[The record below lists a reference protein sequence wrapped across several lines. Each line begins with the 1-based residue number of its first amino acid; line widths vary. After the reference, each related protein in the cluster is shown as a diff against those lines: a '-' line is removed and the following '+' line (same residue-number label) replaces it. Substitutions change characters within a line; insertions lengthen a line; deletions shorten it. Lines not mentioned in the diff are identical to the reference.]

1 MHALGDYVVSKMSLP
16 ISAVKTDRI
25 EIQLDDEFDDSYEGL
40 LALEQM
46 IGPVKRGCSTEVLN
60 QLPSGTFEKLVG
72 DPKKALTEEERCSV
86 CLDEYE
92 KEQICTKLPKCSHL
106 YHKECIE
113 VCVFGW
119 SVPID

>member
-1 MHALGDYVVSKMSLP
+1 L
-16 ISAVKTDRI
+16 
-25 EIQLDDEFDDSYEGL
+25 IQLDDEFDDSYESL

-46 IGPVKRGCSTEVLN
+46 NGPVKKGCSTDVLN

-72 DPKKALTEEERCSV
+72 DSKKALTEEERCSV

-92 KEQICTKLPKCSHL
+92 KQQMCTRLPKCSHV

-113 VCVFGW
+113 VCIF
-119 SVPID
+119 SLPIPND